1 MDKALQG
8 SFACRL
14 RIPVASGAQSA
25 RYVLVMAVF
34 RRIPL
39 DSVNAW
45 LMPHGQPRGD
55 LELATDVLIE
65 VQRISNDTHAPLQ
78 RYDLAEIL
86 QVDQAASLL
95 VAAFLSALP
104 QSGTNSEA
112 VVVIQTPRH

>member
-1 MDKALQG
+1 MDKAFQG

-14 RIPVASGAQSA
+14 RIPVAGGAQNS

-39 DSVNAW
+39 ESVNAW
-45 LMPHGQPRGD
+45 LMPNGQPRSD
-55 LELATDVLIE
+55 HALATDVLIE

-78 RYDLAEIL
+78 RYDVADIL
-86 QVDQAASLL
+86 SVEQAASLL

-104 QSGTNSEA
+104 QAGANSEA
-112 VVVIQTPRH
+112 VVVIQTQRS